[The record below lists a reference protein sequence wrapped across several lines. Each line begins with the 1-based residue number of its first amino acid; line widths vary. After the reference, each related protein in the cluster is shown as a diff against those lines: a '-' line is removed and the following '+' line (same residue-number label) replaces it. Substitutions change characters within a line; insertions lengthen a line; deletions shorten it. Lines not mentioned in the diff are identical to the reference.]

1 MTQVTTASSGTPR
14 KRTGAAVRRVAAR
27 QEDMRDHN
35 LSLVLGNVLD
45 SPEPI
50 SRADIAASTGLAR
63 ATVSQLVDRLV
74 AAGMIAELEPVY
86 HGRAGRPAVP
96 LVPASGTIAGIGLEV
111 NVDYLGARSV
121 DLAGNVIDQHII
133 LGDFRTS
140 DPDVVLG
147 TLAIAAERVIATT
160 QAHGARVAGTCIAL
174 PGIVDR
180 DSGPLRLGA
189 PVATDPPTN
198 PGPLRRAPNLGWSD
212 TDLAPLLDRD
222 PFRTFG
228 VSLGNDAN
236 LAALAELRAE
246 RGAHQSFL
254 YVSGEVGIGAA
265 MVYEG
270 RLFVGERGWS
280 GEVGHTTIEPGG
292 PRCGCGSLG
301 CLEVYAGK
309 DALMM
314 AAGLDRKLGVDVLV
328 DAVTR
333 GDERARAAV
342 DRAGWALGIALANFV
357 NLIDVSRLV
366 LGGIYAPLTELLA
379 QPVRSQLEMRV
390 LTSPWAHV
398 EVVSSLAGPQAAMT
412 GAGMAVLR
420 DVVTA
425 PGRWGA
431 ADRDSWGIET
441 RTDDVDE
448 RQGRGQDQ
456 LTV

>member
-1 MTQVTTASSGTPR
+1 MTQVTAASSGAPR
-14 KRTGAAVRRVAAR
+14 KRATVRRAAAR

-35 LSLVLGNVLD
+35 LSIVLGHVLD

-50 SRADIAASTGLAR
+50 SRAGIAAATGLAR

-74 AAGMIAELEPVY
+74 AAGMLAELDPVY

-111 NVDYLGARSV
+111 NVDYLGARAV
-121 DLAGNVIDQHII
+121 DLAANVIDQHII
-133 LGDFRTS
+133 LGDFRSS
-140 DPDVVLG
+140 DPDVVLS
-147 TLAIAAERVIATT
+147 TLCVAAERVIATT
-160 QAHGARVAGTCIAL
+160 QYQGARVAGTCIAL

-180 DSGPLRLGA
+180 DSGSLRLGA
-189 PVATDPPTN
+189 TGPDGAPTRS
-198 PGPLRRAPNLGWSD
+198 GPLRRAPNLGWSD
-212 TDLAPLLDRD
+212 TDLGPLLDRE
-222 PFRTFG
+222 PFRRFG

-246 RGAHQSFL
+246 HGAHQSFL

-265 MVYEG
+265 MVHEG

-280 GEVGHTTIEPGG
+280 GEVGHTTIEPDG

-314 AAGLDRKLGVDVLV
+314 AAGLDRKLGVEVLV
-328 DAVTR
+328 EAVER
-333 GDERARAAV
+333 GDQRARDAV

-379 QPVRSQLEMRV
+379 QPVRAQLEMRV

-412 GAGMAVLR
+412 GAGLAVLR

-431 ADRDSWGIET
+431 ADRDSWGMESRADEQHGRET
-441 RTDDVDE
+441 
-448 RQGRGQDQ
+448 GQ
-456 LTV
+456 LIG